1 MKVLAL
7 DTSNRPLS
15 VALLE
20 DESVLASVTL
30 TVHQKHAEY
39 LLPVIEDLMAKSEVK
54 PADLDRVVVAE
65 GPGSYTGIRI
75 GVTTA
80 KTLADTLNI
89 ELVGVSSL
97 RALALN
103 SQREGGLV
111 WPIFDARNNNVFTGL
126 YRMEKGVPV
135 SVIEDQH
142 VDFDEFM
149 AKVVALDEP
158 TIVVGDGQNFADRLD
173 THFELLT
180 GFDNLPQ
187 VAKLGMLGEQ
197 LAPVADITSFVPNY
211 LRLTQAEADWRKQH
225 PEEDAGSYVE
235 KKFKVWY
242 DNLFQQQERQKRRE
256 LLDIKNHQ
264 VEIRDTLYFLA
275 KAQFTD
281 IPEILGI
288 ERAVYGG
295 KTPWDS
301 SAFAAE
307 INRTLDRLYIV
318 LRRNDRLLAFVGCSF
333 DQSKKKKR
341 M

>member
-142 VDFDEFM
+142 VDFDDFM

-158 TIVVGDGQNFADRLD
+158 TVVVGDGQNFADRLN

-187 VAKLGMLGEQ
+187 AAKLGMLGEQ

-235 KKFKVWY
+235 K
-242 DNLFQQQERQKRRE
+242 
-256 LLDIKNHQ
+256 I
-264 VEIRDTLYFLA
+264 
-275 KAQFTD
+275 
-281 IPEILGI
+281 
-288 ERAVYGG
+288 
-295 KTPWDS
+295 
-301 SAFAAE
+301 
-307 INRTLDRLYIV
+307 
-318 LRRNDRLLAFVGCSF
+318 
-333 DQSKKKKR
+333 
-341 M
+341 